1 MTPEEYIAK
10 WRVSTLTERAAAQ
23 SHFNDLCEMLG
34 VEKPT
39 DADPKGEWFCFER
52 GATKTA
58 GGEGWADVWKRG
70 HFGWEYKGKRKNLTQ
85 AYAQLQQYAV
95 ALENPP
101 LLVVSDMDRFVIH
114 TNWTNTVSEVHT
126 ILLDDLLDHSKRE
139 LLRFVFS
146 DPERLKP
153 NKTTDALTNEVANKF
168 AQLAISLGARNHD
181 PQLVAHF
188 LNRLVF
194 CMFAEDIGLLP
205 KHVFTQVVEAGF
217 QNPDASPALLS
228 QLFAAM
234 AKGGY
239 FGVDKIDWFNGG
251 LFDDETALPLTRSD
265 LKLIGEAAAR
275 NWADIDPSIFGTLFE
290 RGLDPS
296 KRSQLGA
303 HYTDAEKITTIVDAV
318 VLAPLLIEWDAIKAK
333 MAKTKAVKQK
343 KAALDGFLERLRNYR
358 VLDPACGSG
367 NFLYLALLALKDLE
381 HRVGLEA
388 EALGLGR
395 QFLAVGPEVV
405 QGIEL
410 NRYAAELARVTVWI
424 GEIQWMLKHGF
435 GAGRDPIL
443 KPLQNIQTRD
453 ALIGDD
459 GAPTQWPDADAII
472 GNPPFLGSRK
482 IGPELG
488 VEYAAGIRS
497 IYRDWVPEGADF
509 VCFWFAKAWDMIRT
523 GRTSRAGLIA
533 TNSISGG
540 SSRRVLEPIAA
551 AQGIY
556 QAWRDQ
562 PWVVDG
568 ADVDVHIVCFSG
580 EKAPNALL
588 NGAQVSRIFADLH
601 APSTEGALDLTTAKR
616 LAENEAISF
625 QGVVPRGNVQKKR
638 AKGLGLAP
646 ATFVLSGETAR
657 AMLLATGNP
666 NGRPNSDVVVPYL
679 IGQEIGKRSRDR
691 FIVDFGL
698 RSEKEAALYEA
709 PFSYILPVKA
719 HRAAMTQPE
728 ALATWWQHWR
738 SRQEMRLALKTLP
751 RYIVTSRVAKHRLFV
766 WRTWPMLPDNAV
778 VAIAR
783 DDDTTFGILHSKF
796 HRLWSLRMGTA
807 LQNRPRYTS
816 TTTFETFPFPA
827 GLSPRQ
833 PSTDYANDERAKL
846 IATAANELNRLRENW
861 LHPQSLARQL
871 DEVVD
876 GFPARWVPL
885 DEKADGELKK
895 RTLIAL
901 YNNMPSWL
909 SGAHQELDEAVAK
922 AYGLPLNL
930 DDGQVLQRLLALNL
944 TRELA
949 TTAGVADEID
959 EVNDTDDAD

>member
-1 MTPEEYIAK
+1 MKPEAYIEK
-10 WRVSTLTERAAAQ
+10 WRASTLTERAAAQ
-23 SHFNDLCEMLG
+23 SHFNDLCDLLD

-39 DADPKGEWFCFER
+39 DADPKGEWYCFER
-52 GATKTA
+52 GAAKTA
-58 GGEGWADVWKRG
+58 GGDGWADVWKRG
-70 HFGWEYKGKRKNLTQ
+70 HFGWEYKGKRKNLTL

-114 TNWTNTVSEVHT
+114 TNWTNTVSETHT
-126 ILLDDLLDHSKRE
+126 ILLDDLLDHNKRE
-139 LLRFVFS
+139 VLRWVFT

-153 NKTTDALTNEVANKF
+153 SKTTDALTGEVADKF
-168 AQLAISLGARNHD
+168 AQLAISLGSGND

-205 KHVFTQVVEAGF
+205 KHVFTQVIEAGF
-217 QNPDASPALLS
+217 QNPDASQALLT

-234 AKGGY
+234 SKGGY

-251 LFDDETALPLTRSD
+251 LFDDDTALALSRSD

-275 NWADIDPSIFGTLFE
+275 NWSDIDPSIFGTLFE
-290 RGLDPS
+290 RGLDPK

-303 HYTDAEKITTIVDAV
+303 HYTDAEKIMKIVEPV
-318 VLAPLLIEWDAIKAK
+318 VVQPLLAEWTTVKARIEK
-333 MAKTKAVKQK
+333 KTTSLKRKGE
-343 KAALDGFLERLRNYR
+343 ALNGFLERLRTYR

-367 NFLYLALLALKDLE
+367 NFLYLALLAIKDLE

-395 QFLAVGPEVV
+395 QFPTVGPEVV

-443 KPLQNIQTRD
+443 KPLENIQTRD
-453 ALIGDD
+453 ALINED
-459 GAPTQWPDADAII
+459 GTATKWPEADAII

-482 IGPELG
+482 MAPELG
-488 VEYAAGIRS
+488 PEYTAKIRAL
-497 IYRDWVPEGADF
+497 YKDTVPEGADL
-509 VCFWFAKAWDMIRT
+509 VCFWFGKAWKMLKEGEAR
-523 GRTSRAGLIA
+523 RVGLIA

-540 SSRRVLEPIAA
+540 SSRKVLEPIADA
-551 AQGIY
+551 RAIFE
-556 QAWRDQ
+556 AWRDQ

-568 ADVDVHIVCFSG
+568 ADVDVHIISFAAEARTVS
-580 EKAPNALL
+580 LL
-588 NGAQVSRIFADLH
+588 NGAPVDRIFADLH
-601 APSTEGALDLTTAKR
+601 APASKGALDLTTAKR
-616 LAENEAISF
+616 LTENADTSF
-625 QGVVPRGNVQKKR
+625 QGVVPRSSLQKKK
-638 AKGLGLAP
+638 AKALGLPP
-646 ATFVLSGETAR
+646 ATFVVPGEVAR
-657 AMLLATGNP
+657 DMLMEKGNP
-666 NGRPNSDVVVPYL
+666 NGRPNSDVVLPYL
-679 IGQEIGKRSRDR
+679 VGKEIGKQALDR

-698 RSEKEAALYEA
+698 MTEKEAALYER
-709 PFSYILPVKA
+709 PFAYIAHVKA

-728 ALATWWQHWR
+728 ALAIWWQHWR
-738 SRQEMRLALKTLP
+738 SRQEMREALKALP

-766 WRTWPMLPDNAV
+766 WQSWPTLPDNAV

-783 DDDTTFGILHSKF
+783 DDDTAFGIVHSKF
-796 HRLWSLRMGTA
+796 HEVWSLRKGTA

-827 GLSPRQ
+827 GLTPATPASA
-833 PSTDYANDERAKL
+833 YADDDRAKL
-846 IATAANELNRLRENW
+846 IAAASKELNRLRENW
-861 LHPQSLARQL
+861 LHPSGLVVRI
-871 DEVVD
+871 DEVVE
-876 GFPARWVPL
+876 GYPSRWAPI
-885 DEKADGELKK
+885 DDKAALELKK

-901 YNNMPSWL
+901 YNNPPPWL
-909 SGAHQELDEAVAK
+909 ANAHKELDDAVAK
-922 AYGLPLNL
+922 AYGWPGDL
-930 DDGQVLQRLLALNL
+930 GQDAMLQRLLALNL
-944 TRELA
+944 SREGEA
-949 TTAGVADEID
+949 VPANAEEGEDDED
-959 EVNDTDDAD
+959 EAA